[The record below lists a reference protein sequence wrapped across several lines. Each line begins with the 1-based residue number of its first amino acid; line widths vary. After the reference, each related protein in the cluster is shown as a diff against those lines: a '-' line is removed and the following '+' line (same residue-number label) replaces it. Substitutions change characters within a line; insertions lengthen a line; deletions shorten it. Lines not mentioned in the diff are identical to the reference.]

1 LEKEN
6 KLMSQYLSE
15 AFKRLD
21 ALNEE
26 TFSITDNGLEDYV
39 EFQDNDELDTTID
52 VIDMEAETEEDLEDS
67 YVGKVI
73 LDCCV
78 CHSKLYKDVE
88 DVVVD
93 GDIANADEE
102 CPFCYTTD
110 GYKVIGQVASFGEDE
125 EEKKDDKE
133 DPAEEE
139 TPKDESLKE
148 NIKRRNRKPLK
159 EGVDSNIYSAVGR
172 HYKYNLPSNTAE
184 VITDL
189 VERAIDNYD
198 STSEVLEAVVQAI
211 DEGLIYNSDIWAI
224 KAYYE
229 SAELS
234 DETYGELY
242 NDIYSIVESLI
253 EEDVNESK
261 IRRPHKTVKESD
273 RRNPNKVANEGL
285 FGIKTKKEKEK
296 EARAKAERE
305 AKKKADKENAERIE
319 RERQA
324 DVVRGWKERE
334 ARERQSTA
342 EYNRSRYNSIKGD
355 KSSNTGY
362 RGVQYSGGDYYTESK
377 SIKEDIYPTYYHN
390 RIKHPEIYAKEAS
403 ILNIDNNKKFIDDT
417 QTFISKKYPGVI
429 VEIPNE
435 EDLSSIFPVV
445 AVAIPKSYESE
456 IDAIKEY
463 IQTNTPLKYLKP
475 WYKYTVANNTSIDDN
490 KYFVFGCA
498 DVKTFDYNSDAYKN
512 ISDKYVQRY
521 NSRHTKNES
530 KSIKESIDEKFIIK
544 LDNMNGSRD
553 AFISKNAPTN
563 PDDKLFN
570 DVDSWFTYNK
580 EDVMIFNSYSDAE
593 HFWDEYV
600 IGIPLLAD
608 SDDNYTWSMKNC
620 IVKYNDKM
628 ESIKESVNN
637 VNVETDD
644 GIVNVSSDENGRVTV
659 TTEPNTSG
667 VSDTEVI
674 TPLEPEVQSEISDNV
689 GDGEEIEIDMDEFDE
704 ESFDELGEG
713 YLKRVYENV
722 NSFKTSNVSFIKDKL
737 ILEGVIKF
745 NSGKAKKTNFIF
757 GIREATKSGKVRF
770 IGENKEIARGR
781 KSFTVT
787 GRVENKKFLSESFN
801 YNYGVRNANGKAQRL
816 YGTIKNTKRGK

>member
-88 DVVVD
+88 DVVID
-93 GDIANADEE
+93 GELANTNEE

-110 GYKVIGQVASFGEDE
+110 GFKVIGQVATFGEESE
-125 EEKKDDKE
+125 EEDKE
-133 DPAEEE
+133 EPEEE
-139 TPKDESLKE
+139 TENEDKVEETLKE
-148 NIKRRNRKPLK
+148 SK
-159 EGVDSNIYSAVGR
+159 E
-172 HYKYNLPSNTAE
+172 TA
-184 VITDL
+184 
-189 VERAIDNYD
+189 
-198 STSEVLEAVVQAI
+198 Q
-211 DEGLIYNSDIWAI
+211 
-224 KAYYE
+224 
-229 SAELS
+229 
-234 DETYGELY
+234 
-242 NDIYSIVESLI
+242 
-253 EEDVNESK
+253 
-261 IRRPHKTVKESD
+261 KTV

-377 SIKEDIYPTYYHN
+377 SIKE
-390 RIKHPEIYAKEAS
+390 
-403 ILNIDNNKKFIDDT
+403 
-417 QTFISKKYPGVI
+417 
-429 VEIPNE
+429 
-435 EDLSSIFPVV
+435 
-445 AVAIPKSYESE
+445 
-456 IDAIKEY
+456 
-463 IQTNTPLKYLKP
+463 
-475 WYKYTVANNTSIDDN
+475 
-490 KYFVFGCA
+490 
-498 DVKTFDYNSDAYKN
+498 
-512 ISDKYVQRY
+512 
-521 NSRHTKNES
+521 
-530 KSIKESIDEKFIIK
+530 SIDEKFIIK

-608 SDDNYTWSMKNC
+608 SDDNYTWSMKDC

-644 GIVNVSSDENGRVTV
+644 GIVNVSSDETGRVTV
-659 TTEPNTSG
+659 TTEPNTAPMG
-667 VSDTEVI
+667 GEEVI
-674 TPLEPEVQSEISDNV
+674 APVEPEVQSEISDNV

-722 NSFKTSNVSFIKDKL
+722 NSFKTSNVSFIKDRL

-787 GRVENKKFLSESFN
+787 GRVENKKFLSESLN
-801 YNYGVRNANGKAQRL
+801 YNYGVRTANGKAQRL
-816 YGTIKNTKRGK
+816 YGTVKSNKRG